1 MDPTPASTPPTAAAT
16 TSAASTAETREP
28 TVSAES
34 AAPSITT
41 GLDAELAASGQLV
54 SCTDIRGTV
63 MSSFDEAGRPIGV
76 NIELGE
82 EIAARLGLEPQ
93 IQDTAF
99 ETLIDAVED
108 GACDI
113 SISSQH
119 ITRTRLERIE
129 MLPITQGTQHVIVGV
144 GNPAAVGTLTDLCG
158 KVLAVQNGSTHVD
171 LVRGQGDH
179 VDAGLDAECQSIGL
193 PSVDLRTFEADQDA
207 VEALASGEADAY
219 IGSDFVTVDRP
230 SEFEL
235 SVALP
240 PIRNGIGVAKDKPL
254 LLAAV
259 EAALE
264 SMFEDGAYLAILEK
278 YEVADI
284 SVVD

>member
-1 MDPTPASTPPTAAAT
+1 MSTEAAEASG
-16 TSAASTAETREP
+16 SSE
-28 TVSAES
+28 V
-34 AAPSITT
+34 AAPSTT
-41 GLDAELAASGQLV
+41 GGLDTELASSGHLV

-63 MSSFDEAGRPIGV
+63 MSSFDEDGRPIGV

-93 IQDTAF
+93 IRDTAF

-108 GACDI
+108 GVCDV

-119 ITRTRLERIE
+119 ITRSRLERIE
-129 MLPITQGTQHVIVGV
+129 MIPITQGTQHVIVRV
-144 GNPAAVGTLTDLCG
+144 GDPTGIDTITDLCG
-158 KVLAVQNGSTHVD
+158 KALAVQNGSTHVD
-171 LVRGQGDH
+171 LILGLGDH
-179 VDAGLDAECQSIGL
+179 VDAGLDADCQSLGL

-240 PIRNGIGVAKDKPL
+240 PTRNGIGLAKDKPIL
-254 LLAAV
+254 FAAV

-264 SMFEDGAYLAILEK
+264 SMIADGAYLAILEK
-278 YEVADI
+278 HGVAGISVAD
-284 SVVD
+284 